1 MIIQPPKIRQD
12 LFDLQKL
19 INEHPEFIRNLDT
32 FITVQLMVFYNLYI
46 NKVLPSDELVK
57 VIPKNIFRTKDRT
70 PL

>member
-19 INEHPEFIRNLDT
+19 INEHPEFIKNLDT
-32 FITVQLMVFYNLYI
+32 FITVQLMVFYNPYI